1 MNVGK
6 VKQED
11 VLLFSR
17 QLATLVRA
25 RIPLEQC
32 LEVLVNQIPNPLL
45 QNIIRQIR
53 ADVISGTPLSA
64 ALGKYPDVFD
74 TLYVGM
80 VRAGEASGKLP
91 EILVRTA
98 KYLERTSR
106 IKNKVKAAMIYPA
119 LVISVGFLV
128 VGFIMVY
135 VIPQFESMFRS
146 MKGDLPGIT
155 KMMIFISRNV
165 VKEYFLTFPNA
176 IFVLLGV
183 SLLIYFASSVLKS
196 EKGRYNFDKFLL
208 TIPIFGEYIQKV
220 VFAKFSQTLGILI
233 GNGVPILESME
244 LVSKTVGNKPIEAS
258 ILDSRERIK
267 EGEKIADTLRKNVFF
282 PPLVVQLIHVG
293 EQTGKLG
300 EVLEQISDYYDEE
313 VEISTAALV
322 AVIEPLLIIILA
334 GIVGVIVVSLYL
346 PIFRMYSQQKR

>member
-1 MNVGK
+1 
-6 VKQED
+6 
-11 VLLFSR
+11 
-17 QLATLVRA
+17 
-25 RIPLEQC
+25 
-32 LEVLVNQIPNPLL
+32 
-45 QNIIRQIR
+45 
-53 ADVISGTPLSA
+53 
-64 ALGKYPDVFD
+64 
-74 TLYVGM
+74 
-80 VRAGEASGKLP
+80 
-91 EILVRTA
+91 
-98 KYLERTSR
+98 
-106 IKNKVKAAMIYPA
+106 MIYPA